1 MTEKRGRKRKNG
13 LYFGPEQEAAVV
25 RFLNEPDSIVRNK
38 IYNEYLREPLN
49 TMIESI
55 IRRYKLYRKT
65 YSFENLHSD
74 TQSDLML
81 KFDKFDPEKGKRAYS
96 YYGTI
101 CKHYILGLMIKDAK
115 YLKQTIDFDTEM
127 SRIHEKDE
135 YTYHLSDTDY
145 KLSKFITTISEE
157 IKEDLVTGMNAE
169 NKKKMTDNE
178 RKLGTALID
187 ILDNWETIFENL
199 DGGSKYNKNS
209 ILATI
214 RENTNLTT
222 KDIRISM
229 RRYNKIYDLLKATKI
244 EEGYL

>member
-1 MTEKRGRKRKNG
+1 MAEKRGRKRKNG
-13 LYFGPEQEAAVV
+13 LYFGPEQEEAVV
-25 RFLNEPDSIVRNK
+25 RFLNEPDPIVRNK
-38 IYNEYLREPLN
+38 IYNEYLRYPLD

-65 YSFENLHSD
+65 YSFESLHSD
-74 TQSDLML
+74 TQSYLML

-101 CKHYILGLMIKDAK
+101 CKHYILGLMIKDVK
-115 YLKQTIDFDTEM
+115 YLKQTIDFDSEASTITNRGEF
-127 SRIHEKDE
+127 SYNIDE
-135 YTYHLSDTDY
+135 SDYELSA
-145 KLSKFITTISEE
+145 FIKSISDE
-157 IKEDLVTGMNAE
+157 IKEDLKTGMDSE
-169 NKKKMTDNE
+169 NKKKMTENE
-178 RKLGTALID
+178 KKLGTALID

-214 RENTNLTT
+214 RENTSLTT

-229 RRYNKIYDLLKATKI
+229 RRFNKIYDLLKSTKI
-244 EEGYL
+244 EEGYF

>member
-1 MTEKRGRKRKNG
+1 MAEKRGRKRKNG
-13 LYFGPEQEAAVV
+13 LYFGPEQEEAVV
-25 RFLNEPDSIVRNK
+25 RFLNEPDPIVRNK
-38 IYNEYLREPLN
+38 IYNEYLRLPLD

-65 YSFENLHSD
+65 YSFESLHSD
-74 TQSDLML
+74 TQSYLML

-101 CKHYILGLMIKDAK
+101 CKHYILGLMIKDVK
-115 YLKQTIDFDTEM
+115 YLKQTIDFDSEASTII
-127 SRIHEKDE
+127 SRNEFTYNIDE
-135 YTYHLSDTDY
+135 SDYELST
-145 KLSKFITTISEE
+145 FIKSISDE
-157 IKEDLVTGMNAE
+157 IKEDLKTGMDSE
-169 NKKKMTDNE
+169 NKKKMTENE
-178 RKLGTALID
+178 KKLGTALID

-214 RENTNLTT
+214 RENTSLTT

-229 RRYNKIYDLLKATKI
+229 RRFNKIYDLLKGDKI
-244 EEGYL
+244 EEGYF